1 MQLAESI
8 ALVTGG
14 ARRLGAAMARA
25 LAAHGVHV
33 ALHCHTS
40 HAAAEALAAELRT
53 AGAVVE
59 VFSADLRRASDV
71 EALFEAVKNRF
82 GALHILVN
90 NAAVFERRPFLEL
103 TDADWEQ
110 TLAVNLTAPF
120 WCARRAAA
128 LMTAQGRGKIINI
141 ACVGGVRPWTDYIHY
156 NVSKAGLIMLTESMA
171 KALAP
176 VVQVNAI
183 APGRVDFTAA
193 RRGVTPDD
201 ITQALLYLL
210 QADAVTGETLFVDAG
225 YRLGLPL
232 DRLTPPTET

>member
-1 MQLAESI
+1 MQLAGSI

-14 ARRLGAAMARA
+14 ARRLGAAMAQA
-25 LAAHGVHV
+25 LAAQGVHL

-40 HAAAEALAAELRT
+40 REAAEALAATLRP
-53 AGAVVE
+53 AGVTVE
-59 VFSADLRRASDV
+59 VLQADLRYPAEVD
-71 EALFEAVKNRF
+71 ALFEAIVHRL

-90 NAAVFERRPFLEL
+90 NAAVFERCPVLAL

-110 TLAVNLTAPF
+110 TLTVNLTAPF

-128 LMTAQGRGKIINI
+128 LMTAQGRGKIVNL
-141 ACVGGVRPWTDYIHY
+141 ACVGGIRPWTDYVHY
-156 NVSKAGLIMLTESMA
+156 NVSKAGLIMLTESLA

-183 APGRVDFTAA
+183 APGKVDFTATGQ
-193 RRGVTPDD
+193 GVTPDA

-210 QADAVTGETLFVDAG
+210 SADAVTGETIFVDAG
-225 YRLGLPL
+225 YRLGLAS
-232 DRLTPPTET
+232 DRMTLQTKT